1 MRLSLNNAGRICY
14 NSMKKGKKGKFAA
27 RIRRRADA
35 LKNWGIYM
43 WNGVWN
49 DHRQTFRVRFIKTVN
64 LSVRTMMD
72 PNLQTRSYALT
83 FNTLLSIVPAFAL
96 MLAICKG
103 FGLQSLLQDEIIR
116 IFPSQRR
123 MAETLMQLVNSYLDE
138 TSHGIFVGI
147 GIIFLLY
154 TVVTLMSEIENNFNW
169 IWGADD
175 DRTLY
180 QKLVDYVAICLL
192 IPVMLICSI
201 GINIFMTDSVREY
214 FHVPLLSPVIG
225 VVLDLAPFFLVC
237 IAFTFS
243 FYWIPHTKVK
253 LVYAAVS
260 GVLCGIAF
268 QILQL
273 VFLNGQIMV
282 SRYNAIYGSFA
293 FLPLFLMWLM
303 ISWLIVLSG
312 CVLTYSAQYVFC
324 FPFTKSGDEI
334 SMKYYTK
341 VLTVVSA
348 VIAARYLRN
357 QTPLSIGGISV
368 KYIIPVRLVQRAVRH
383 LKKAG
388 LIYYVQVPGNL
399 QYDYGIVP
407 AVDLTG
413 FTVADLLRRLDEYG
427 VKNFIPT
434 FDRRFRG
441 IVECVDAIKDTEY
454 SFADKTLLRD
464 VALTIDND
472 LAIGKKSP
480 KEDSKSVSR
489 S

>member
-1 MRLSLNNAGRICY
+1 MWHTVNKTVCHICY
-14 NSMKKGKKGKFAA
+14 KFMKKDKKGKFISKMKGRAEAA
-27 RIRRRADA
+27 RNKA
-35 LKNWGIYM
+35 IYL
-43 WNGVWN
+43 WEGVWN
-49 DHRQTFRVRFIKTVN
+49 DHRSTFKVRLIKTVN
-64 LSVRTMMD
+64 LSVRTVMD

-103 FGLQSLLQDEIIR
+103 FGLQSILQDEIIR
-116 IFPSQRR
+116 IIPSQRR
-123 MAETLMQLVNSYLDE
+123 MTETLMQLVNSYLNE
-138 TSHGIFVGI
+138 TSHGIFVGV

-154 TVVTLMSEIENNFNW
+154 TVITLMSEIENNFNW

-192 IPVMLICSI
+192 IPIMLICSV
-201 GINIFMTDSVREY
+201 GINIFMTDAFREH

-237 IAFTFS
+237 LAFTFS

-253 LVYAAVS
+253 LIYAAIS
-260 GVLCGIAF
+260 GALCGLAF

-324 FPFTKSGDEI
+324 FPFTKAADDI
-334 SMKYYTK
+334 SVKYYTK
-341 VLTVVSA
+341 VLVVVSA
-348 VIAARYLRN
+348 IIAARHLRN
-357 QTPLSIGGISV
+357 QKPLSIGGISV
-368 KYIIPVRLVQRAVRH
+368 KYIIPVRLVAKAVRH

-388 LIYYVQVPGNL
+388 LIYYVQVPGNS

-407 AVDLTG
+407 AIDLTG
-413 FTVADLLRRLDEYG
+413 FTVADLLKRLDDYG
-427 VKNFIPT
+427 VKDFIPT
-434 FDRRFRG
+434 FDKRFKG
-441 IVECVDAIKDTEY
+441 IVKEVDAIKAAEY
-454 SFADKTLLRD
+454 DFADDTLLRD
-464 VALTIDND
+464 AALTIDHD
-472 LAIGKKSP
+472 LAVGNVKQ
-480 KEDSKSVSR
+480 
-489 S
+489 